1 LRIVAKYF
9 DGEDYHVVEKD
20 DPKANLWSL
29 EERDEEG
36 LYVVVADFYRHET
49 LAYLNIPPGRPLNKG
64 GRSEGRYPD
73 GYLRFRLVDEDD
85 NVLEDY
91 DTQEQV
97 EMRMSLHEGTYLS
110 DAEDVA

>member
-1 LRIVAKYF
+1 MSEEELRDMYF
-9 DGEDYHVVEKD
+9 NHPEDWQM
-20 DPKANLWSL
+20 A
-29 EERDEEG
+29 
-36 LYVVVADFYRHET
+36 A
-49 LAYLNIPPGRPLNKG
+49 GRPLNKRF
-64 GRSEGRYPD
+64 RSEGRYPD